1 MSSAVMSLSIWCGNG
16 VRKVKKPILLV
27 EKIPFDMV
35 AAFELKME
43 RLQYLFTSKRM
54 GRCKIL
60 SSVLMT
66 IP

>member
-16 VRKVKKPILLV
+16 VRKVKAQIPRV

-43 RLQYLFTSKRM
+43 RLLYLFISKRM
-54 GRCKIL
+54 GQCKIL

>member
-1 MSSAVMSLSIWCGNG
+1 MSSAVMSLSICFENG

-35 AAFELKME
+35 AVFELKME
-43 RLQYLFTSKRM
+43 RLLYLFISKRM
-54 GRCKIL
+54 GQCKIL

>member
-35 AAFELKME
+35 AVFE
-43 RLQYLFTSKRM
+43 
-54 GRCKIL
+54 
-60 SSVLMT
+60 
-66 IP
+66 

>member
-43 RLQYLFTSKRM
+43 RLGATDKPCGEGVRM
-54 GRCKIL
+54 LTQNCC
-60 SSVLMT
+60 
-66 IP
+66 